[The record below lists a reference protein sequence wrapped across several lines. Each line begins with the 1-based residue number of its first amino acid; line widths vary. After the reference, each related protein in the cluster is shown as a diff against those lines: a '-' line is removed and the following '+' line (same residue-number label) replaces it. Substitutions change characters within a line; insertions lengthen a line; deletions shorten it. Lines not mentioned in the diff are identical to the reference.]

1 MFGFTTTLLE
11 IIVGMLV
18 ITLVYVTIRTIIF
31 QMSLGAVQKIEGL
44 PVDEQQIAEHLAAA
58 IRCQT
63 VPLDETGTPDPQA
76 FQQLH
81 QMLESTYPLVHQ
93 KLKREVVNG
102 YSLLYVWQGT
112 RQDLPP
118 VMLMA
123 HQDVVSADPAD
134 WTHPPFEGKITDGF
148 IWGRGTLDI
157 KNQLIGIMEAAE
169 HLLKQGFCPE
179 RTIHFAFGHDEE
191 TGGAN
196 GAAVLGKLL
205 KDRGIHLAAIVDEGG
220 GIMEGIIPFIKKPVA
235 LIGNGEKGYLTMKY
249 YVRSKPGH
257 SSAPPRETSISIL
270 VKGLSRLASHRVPSR
285 IRSAK
290 ILYTSVGPA
299 TPFWLRV
306 AWANVWLFGGLLKRM
321 MDKEDE
327 TRAYIRTTGVLTI
340 FNAGTEDNTIP
351 EEATAYVNYRLLPG
365 YKIED
370 IVNHSRK
377 LIDDERVEFNPVEG
391 KANEVVGPSPTTG
404 PVYEG
409 LGLAIRK
416 IYGDYPAAPF
426 VMLGGT
432 DCGHYVEVCD
442 NIYRF
447 TPLIMDPS
455 YAGLEHG
462 VDERIP
468 ISEMV
473 KTVKFYAKL
482 MQIWGTEKMAG

>member
-1 MFGFTTTLLE
+1 MLKTILL
-11 IIVGMLV
+11 IVLAILV
-18 ITLVYVTIRTIIF
+18 ITSILVIIRGIMYRLRRRAIP
-31 QMSLGAVQKIEGL
+31 VEEGV
-44 PVDEQQIAEHLAAA
+44 PVDPKTLGENLAAS
-58 IRCQT
+58 IRCKT
-63 VPLDETGTPDPQA
+63 VPLDDSGTPEPEA
-76 FQQLH
+76 FRQLH
-81 QMLESTYPLVHQ
+81 AFLEKTYPLVHAN
-93 KLKREVVNG
+93 LKKEVVG
-102 YSLLYVWQGT
+102 DYSLLYVWEGT
-112 RQDLPP
+112 NPKLDP
-118 VMLMA
+118 VQLMA
-123 HQDVVSADPAD
+123 HQDVVSANPAE
-134 WTHPPFEGKITDGF
+134 WTHPPFDGV
-148 IWGRGTLDI
+148 IKDGIVWGRGTLDI
-157 KNQLIGIMEAAE
+157 KNQMIGIMEAAE
-169 HLLKQGFCPE
+169 DLLMQGFLPE
-179 RTIHFAFGHDEE
+179 RTIYFAFGHDEE
-191 TGGAN
+191 TGGTN

-205 KDRGIHLAAIVDEGG
+205 KERNIHLEAIVDEGG
-220 GIMEGIIPFIKKPVA
+220 GIIDGVIPFVKKPVA
-235 LIGNGEKGYLTMKY
+235 LIGTGEKGYLTMKY

-270 VKGLSRLASHRVPSR
+270 AGGLTNLARHPLPSR
-285 IRSAK
+285 IRAAK
-290 ILYTSVGPA
+290 ILYTSIGPA

-321 MDKEDE
+321 MNKEDE

-351 EEATAYVNYRLLPG
+351 EEATAYVNYRMLPG

-370 IVNHSRK
+370 IVNFAHK
-377 LIDDERVEFNPVEG
+377 HLGDERVKFNPVEG

-409 LGLAIRK
+409 LSLAIRK
-416 IYGDYPAAPF
+416 IYGDYPSAPF

-432 DCGHYVEVCD
+432 DCGHYVDVCD

-462 VDERIP
+462 IDERIP

-482 MQIWGTEKMAG
+482 MQIWGTEKMGG

>member
-1 MFGFTTTLLE
+1 MLITIFILVLAILVVTS
-11 IIVGMLV
+11 ILV
-18 ITLVYVTIRTIIF
+18 IIRGIMYRLRHRAIP
-31 QMSLGAVQKIEGL
+31 VEEGV
-44 PVDEQQIAEHLAAA
+44 PVDPQKLGENLAAS
-58 IRCQT
+58 IRCKT
-63 VPLDETGTPDPQA
+63 VPLDDSGTPEPEA
-76 FQQLH
+76 FNQLH
-81 QMLESTYPLVHQ
+81 AFLEKTYPLVHAN
-93 KLKREVVNG
+93 LKKEVIGG
-102 YSLLYVWQGT
+102 YSLLYVWEGT
-112 RQDLPP
+112 NPKLDP
-118 VMLMA
+118 VQLMA
-123 HQDVVSADPAD
+123 HQDVVSANPTE
-134 WTHPPFEGKITDGF
+134 WTYPPFEGKIVDG
-148 IWGRGTLDI
+148 IVWGRGTLDI

-196 GAAVLGKLL
+196 GAAVLSKLL

>member
-1 MFGFTTTLLE
+1 MLKIILLG
-11 IIVGMLV
+11 ILAVLVVTSILV
-18 ITLVYVTIRTIIF
+18 IIRGVMYRLRHRAIP
-31 QMSLGAVQKIEGL
+31 VEEGV
-44 PVDEQQIAEHLAAA
+44 PVDPQKLGENLAAS
-58 IRCQT
+58 IRCKT
-63 VPLDETGTPDPQA
+63 VPLDDSGTPEPEA
-76 FQQLH
+76 FRQLH
-81 QMLESTYPLVHQ
+81 SFLEKTYPLVHT
-93 KLKREVVNG
+93 KLKKEVIGG
-102 YSLLYVWQGT
+102 YSLLYIWEGT
-112 RQDLPP
+112 NPKLDP
-118 VMLMA
+118 VQLMA
-123 HQDVVSADPAD
+123 HQDVVSANPTE
-134 WTHPPFEGKITDGF
+134 WTHPPFEGKIVDG
-148 IWGRGTLDI
+148 IVWGRGTLDI

-169 HLLKQGFCPE
+169 ALLKQGFQPE

-205 KDRGIHLAAIVDEGG
+205 KDRKIHLAAIADEGG
-220 GIMEGIIPFIKKPVA
+220 GIIDGVIPFLKKPVA
-235 LIGNGEKGYLTMKY
+235 LIGTGEKGYLTMKY

-270 VKGLSRLASHRVPSR
+270 AGGLTNLARHPLPSR
-285 IRSAK
+285 IRAAK
-290 ILYTSVGPA
+290 ILYTSIGPA

-306 AWANVWLFGGLLKRM
+306 AWANVWLFGGLLKRIM
-321 MDKEDE
+321 NKEDE

-351 EEATAYVNYRLLPG
+351 EEATAFVNYRILPG

-370 IVNHSRK
+370 IVNFAHK
-377 LIDDERVEFNPVEG
+377 HIGDERVKFNPVEG

-409 LGLAIRK
+409 LSLAIRK

-432 DCGHYVEVCD
+432 DCGHYVEVCE

-473 KTVKFYAKL
+473 KTVKFYSKL
-482 MQIWGTEKMAG
+482 MQIWGTEKMEG

>member
-1 MFGFTTTLLE
+1 MLKTILL
-11 IIVGMLV
+11 IVLAILVVTSILV
-18 ITLVYVTIRTIIF
+18 IFRGIMYRLRHRAIPVE
-31 QMSLGAVQKIEGL
+31 EGV
-44 PVDEQQIAEHLAAA
+44 PVDSQKLGENLAAS
-58 IRCQT
+58 IRCKT
-63 VPLDETGTPDPQA
+63 VPLDDSGTPEPGA
-76 FQQLH
+76 FRQLH
-81 QMLESTYPLVHQ
+81 TFLEKTYPLVHAN
-93 KLKREVVNG
+93 LKKEVIGG
-102 YSLLYVWQGT
+102 YSLLYIWEGT
-112 RQDLPP
+112 NPKLDP
-118 VMLMA
+118 VQLMA
-123 HQDVVSADPAD
+123 HQDVVSANPAE
-134 WTHPPFEGKITDGF
+134 WTHPPFDGV
-148 IWGRGTLDI
+148 IKDI

-169 HLLKQGFCPE
+169 DLLKQGFRPE

-205 KDRGIHLAAIVDEGG
+205 KERNIHLEAIVDEGG
-220 GIMEGIIPFIKKPVA
+220 GIVSGIIPNVTKPVA
-235 LIGNGEKGYLTMKY
+235 LIGNGEKGYLTMRY

-270 VKGLSRLASHRVPSR
+270 AGGLTNLAKHPLPSR
-285 IRSAK
+285 IRAAK
-290 ILYTSVGPA
+290 ILYTSIGPA

-321 MDKEDE
+321 MNKEDE
-327 TRAYIRTTGVLTI
+327 TRAYIRTTGVMTI
-340 FNAGTEDNTIP
+340 INAGTEDNTIP
-351 EEATAYVNYRLLPG
+351 EEATAYVNYRMLPG

-370 IVNHSRK
+370 IVNFAHK
-377 LIDDERVEFNPVEG
+377 HIGDERVKFNPVEG

-404 PVYEG
+404 PVYDG
-409 LGLAIRK
+409 LSLAIRK
-416 IYGDYPAAPF
+416 IYGDYPSAPF

-432 DCGHYVEVCD
+432 DCGHYVDVCD

-462 VDERIP
+462 IDERIP

-482 MQIWGTEKMAG
+482 MEIWGTEKMEG